1 MYISKRYHFLII
13 LISVF
18 SFQTANCQTINK
30 NSKLKKTR
38 HYGLVLYAG
47 NGIATYTS
55 NIINQGEQVS
65 KQSTNPD
72 ATIRVMWHPNHR
84 LRVGFETGYT
94 NFYSYTI
101 KNGNNIGKVTLSA
114 IPILV
119 VWSIPIIKRVNLFAG
134 FGSYRLTTHLNYLGK
149 VNSSTYSL
157 GSNIAI
163 NYVKP
168 ITKKLGIAA
177 EFKWTDAFQTKD
189 NLVGLQ
195 VQLVWKFLEY

>member
-1 MYISKRYHFLII
+1 MYISKIYRFLII

-30 NSKLKKTR
+30 NGKLKKTR

-47 NGIATYTS
+47 GGIETYAS
-55 NIINQGEQVS
+55 DIINQGEQID
-65 KQSTNPD
+65 KKRTYPD
-72 ATIRVMWHPNHR
+72 ATIRIMWHPNHR

-101 KNGNNIGKVTLSA
+101 KNGDNIGKVTLSA

-119 VWSIPIIKRVNLFAG
+119 VWSIPIIKRINLFAG

-163 NYVKP
+163 NYVQP

-177 EFKWTDAFQTKD
+177 EFKWTNAFQTKD
-189 NLVGLQ
+189 NLAGLQ

>member
-1 MYISKRYHFLII
+1 MYISKIYIFLII
-13 LISVF
+13 LITVF

-30 NSKLKKTR
+30 NSKPKRIR

-47 NGIATYTS
+47 GGIETYAS
-55 NIINQGEQVS
+55 NIINQGEQID
-65 KQSTNPD
+65 KKRTYPD
-72 ATIRVMWHPNHR
+72 ATIRIMWHPDHR

-94 NFYSYTI
+94 NFYSYTN
-101 KNGNNIGKVTLSA
+101 KNGDNIGKVTLSA

-157 GSNIAI
+157 GSSIAI
-163 NYVKP
+163 DYVQP
-168 ITKKLGIAA
+168 ITKKLGLAA

-189 NLVGLQ
+189 NLAGLQ
-195 VQLVWKFLEY
+195 VQLIWKFLEY